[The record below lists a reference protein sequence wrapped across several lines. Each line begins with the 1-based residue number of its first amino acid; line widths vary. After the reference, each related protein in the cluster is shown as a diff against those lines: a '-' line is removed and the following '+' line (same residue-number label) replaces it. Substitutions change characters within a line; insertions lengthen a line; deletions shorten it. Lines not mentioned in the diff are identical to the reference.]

1 MRSEILQLLRQHKEI
16 SGEEISRRLGI
27 SRAAVAKHINVLR
40 DMGYVIEASPRV
52 GYSFISAPDLLSAAE
67 ILPHLAA
74 PVWQIRYEQ
83 QVDSTNRR
91 LLIAAEDGAD
101 DHTVLIAEAQ
111 SAGRGRF
118 SRVWHSEAGQNLLL
132 SLLLRP
138 NLPPHIA
145 QTMTLTAAVAVAE
158 ALNKRGCP
166 VGIKWPNDILDAHGR
181 KLCGIRCEMHC
192 DMESVDYVIV
202 GIGINVYQE
211 KFPAEISAIAT
222 SMHQVSGETAPRA
235 EIAAA
240 VLDAFEENYQLLCAE
255 GFAPIRAKWLEYNC
269 CVGRRLTVTDER
281 QAPQTGLC
289 CGIDEQGYLLLET
302 AAGVTRITGGDIIL

>member
-1 MRSEILQLLRQHKEI
+1 MTTAPLK
-16 SGEEISRRLGI
+16 
-27 SRAAVAKHINVLR
+27 AADIYAYLPADTPWDIKC
-40 DMGYVIEASPRV
+40 
-52 GYSFISAPDLLSAAE
+52 FDLL
-67 ILPHLAA
+67 
-74 PVWQIRYEQ
+74 
-83 QVDSTNRR
+83 DSTSTYLQHITEEENAKGFTAV
-91 LLIAAEDGAD
+91 IADEQ
-101 DHTVLIAEAQ
+101 T
-111 SAGRGRF
+111 AGRGRLG
-118 SRVWHSEAGQNLLL
+118 RPWHSPAGSGLWI
-132 SLLLRP
+132 SLMFRP
-138 NLPPHIA
+138 EFDSSRAPSI
-145 QTMTLTAAVAVAE
+145 TLMVAVAVAQ
-158 ALNKRGCP
+158 ALEDMGVKC
-166 VGIKWPNDILDAHGR
+166 GIKWPNDIFSPARR